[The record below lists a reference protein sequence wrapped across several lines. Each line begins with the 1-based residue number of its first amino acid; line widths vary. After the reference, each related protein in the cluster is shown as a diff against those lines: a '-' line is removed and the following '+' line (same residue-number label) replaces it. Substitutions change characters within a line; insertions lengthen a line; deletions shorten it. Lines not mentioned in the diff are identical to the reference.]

1 MDVYTSQHYSKLPPG
16 ATIGQINQCQIEQSP
31 QQLYQ
36 VQHGH
41 QSQIPVMQY
50 SSVPHNTTKYPGAP
64 YHVPQQ
70 TTSSFVQSQPRI
82 QQSLGATNHMSQMQQ
97 LQQLQKL
104 RQIQMM
110 QQQRQTQLIQSA
122 QPNTGI
128 FTGKLS
134 SLDENKTDLFSEYEH
149 DTGNSIYYGDSTIS
163 NLSLENTSKKYF
175 KRLYSLNIPTIVKSK
190 VEEYIVSTGQRIHV
204 IDDEV
209 LCAKV
214 INAYRELNI
223 PYDEYEL
230 FALFGIDPRRTKVH
244 EYISNTSTRNSAIVE
259 APISISLSVTD
270 PSKYIPVV
278 LDNYIM
284 KHQVPIENL
293 DLMKQRIVNLCKL
306 LCQFNKL
313 LLEEQ
318 PYNIAAAFVFL
329 FIKEMTNVTVKKS
342 EFSQKIFSELPNVDT
357 KKFSKVYKVVLNTF
371 NTLKQTRPDILT
383 AYISANYC

>member
-1 MDVYTSQHYSKLPPG
+1 MDVYTNQHYQKIPPG
-16 ATIGQINQCQIEQSP
+16 ATFCQIDQGQIGKST
-31 QQLYQ
+31 QLHQLHQ
-36 VQHGH
+36 VQYG
-41 QSQIPVMQY
+41 QQIPMMQF
-50 SSVPHNTTKYPGAP
+50 SNVPHNTVQYSNVS
-64 YHVPQQ
+64 YQISN
-70 TTSSFVQSQPRI
+70 SSLPSQPRI
-82 QQSLGATNHMSQMQQ
+82 QQSLGTTSNISQMQQ
-97 LQQLQKL
+97 LQQL

-110 QQQRQTQLIQSA
+110 QQQRQIQSI
-122 QPNTGI
+122 QSSQVNTGVS
-128 FTGKLS
+128 TGKLTA
-134 SLDENKTDLFSEYEH
+134 LEKDKTDLFSEYEH
-149 DTGNSIYYGDSTIS
+149 DTGNNIYYGDSTIS

-175 KRLYSLNIPTIVKSK
+175 KRLYSLNIPTVVKSK

-223 PYDEYEL
+223 PYDEYDL
-230 FALFGIDPRRTKVH
+230 FTLFGIDPRRTKVH

-270 PSKYIPVV
+270 PSKYIPIV
-278 LDNYIM
+278 LDNYVT
-284 KHQVPIENL
+284 KHQVPSENI
-293 DLMKQRIVNLCKL
+293 DLMKQRIINLCKL

-357 KKFSKVYKVVLNTF
+357 KKFSKVYKIVLNTF

-383 AYISANYC
+383 AYISANYF